1 MLCLEC
7 GAEMRLAQVVEDT
20 TMFVPGYEHHT
31 WRCSA
36 CSTVEQRFPYICDAV
51 TTGTRE
57 HAQTVAQQ
65 QPAAS
70 PKVRR
75 IAIAESAKLVQRGVA
90 HAQLLRSTAQRT
102 LQFLVTANARQ
113 LPHASRSAPVDGFRQ
128 AAPTALGLKV
138 R

>member
-1 MLCLEC
+1 MHKVLISAAIVLMLSCISLN
-7 GAEMRLAQVVEDT
+7 
-20 TMFVPGYEHHT
+20 
-31 WRCSA
+31 
-36 CSTVEQRFPYICDAV
+36 I
-51 TTGTRE
+51 